1 MRWCRSTA
9 ISCGVEPASVS
20 ERVKSRC
27 GKLRIP
33 DKVIIQS
40 KSVTSKPRFP
50 TRYGILCEP
59 SGRGHTTVTV
69 PVRRPRQSFQSKP
82 ERRKPRQVSMMMG
95 CSRHMARRF
104 IVCGENKLNQ
114 KTTRQT
120 RSMWTSQTSDAR
132 QALQMGVPSP
142 KQAVLLHLCNPVLS
156 VFEDPA
162 VQCRIWWS
170 TVATS
175 KSNNDVC
182 CSSFILE
189 HSQRY
194 KK

>member
-40 KSVTSKPRFP
+40 QSKSVTSKPRFP

-59 SGRGHTTVTV
+59 SGRGHTTVPV

-120 RSMWTSQTSDAR
+120 RSMWSQTSDAR
-132 QALQMGVPSP
+132 QALQTGGPSP
-142 KQAVLLHLCNPVLS
+142 KQAVLLHLCNPVCL
-156 VFEDPA
+156 FLRIQA

-175 KSNNDVC
+175 KSNNDVLL
-182 CSSFILE
+182 FV
-189 HSQRY
+189 HSRA
-194 KK
+194 